1 MQYIDTPAVIIDLE
15 KVEKNLIKFQNYATE
30 NGIILRPH
38 IKTHKIPRLAR
49 MQQEFGAK
57 GICCAT
63 LGEAELMAANGLSD
77 IFIAYTIVG
86 KEKIERFLALGRQ
99 IRIICGIDSL
109 IGAQQISDLAV
120 AHKQQAEVRIE
131 IDSGFQ
137 RAGVQFEEVLEFAKS
152 VVSMPGL
159 ALTGIYTFKS
169 STLKGKAVL
178 DLKACA
184 EEEGEILKEV
194 ASLLVANGIHIT
206 DVSGGST
213 PTGKYVA
220 QCESVTELRA
230 GTYIFN
236 DRPKLI
242 QGVATI
248 EECAAKVKVTVVSTP
263 TPNRAIID
271 GGSKIFSGD
280 GKTDSPPLNM
290 HGYGYI
296 VGHDNLVFDHMNEEH
311 GIVISKEGPTNL
323 KVNDILYII
332 PNHICTT
339 MNLCN
344 YVYIKEKDGTF
355 TKTIVE
361 GRGLFN

>member
-30 NGIILRPH
+30 NNIIFRPH

-49 MQQEFGAK
+49 LQQEFGAR

-63 LGEAELMAANGLSD
+63 LGEAELMASNGIDD

-86 KEKIERFLALGRQ
+86 KEKIERLLALGRQ
-99 IRIICGIDSL
+99 IRIVCGVDSL
-109 IGAQQISDLAV
+109 IGAQQISDLAI
-120 AHKQQAEVRIE
+120 AHQQKAEVRIE

-137 RAGVQFEEVLEFAKS
+137 RAGVQFREVIDFAKK
-152 VVSMPGL
+152 VAAMPGL
-159 ALTGIYTFKS
+159 NLTGIYTFKS

-178 DLKACA
+178 DLEACA

-194 ASLLVANGIHIT
+194 AKSLEANGIHIT
-206 DVSGGST
+206 EVSGGST
-213 PTGKYVA
+213 PTGKFVA
-220 QCESVTELRA
+220 QCEGITELRA

-242 QGVATI
+242 QGVATVD
-248 EECAAKVKVTVVSTP
+248 ECAARVKVTVVSTP
-263 TPNRAIID
+263 TADRAIID

-290 HGYGYI
+290 HGYGHI
-296 VGHDNLVFDHMNEEH
+296 VGRDDLVFDHMNEEH
-311 GIVISKEGPTNL
+311 GILVSKEGQTNL
-323 KVNDILYII
+323 KVNDVLYII

-344 YVYIKEKDGTF
+344 YVYIREKDGTF

-361 GRGLFN
+361 GRGLVN